1 MSASRDLLKALF
13 LDHLSTSIFLLPPY
27 EIDRSESLFCT

>member
-1 MSASRDLLKALF
+1 MSASHDLPKALF
-13 LDHLSTSIFLLPPY
+13 PDHSSTSIFSLPPY